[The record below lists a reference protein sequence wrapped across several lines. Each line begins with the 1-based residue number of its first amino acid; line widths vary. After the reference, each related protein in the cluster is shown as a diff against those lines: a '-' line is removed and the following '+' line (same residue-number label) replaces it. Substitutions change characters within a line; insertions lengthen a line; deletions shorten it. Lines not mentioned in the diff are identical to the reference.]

1 MKLKNYHLVIL
12 ALILLT
18 TSCKKS
24 FFTEVN
30 HNPNVV
36 SAVPPAVLL
45 STVEAALAYTQ
56 GGDIS
61 RYSSLF
67 MQQVFGNASQS
78 QSYYSYLV
86 NP

>member
-1 MKLKNYHLVIL
+1 MKLKNYQLVIAIFSL
-12 ALILLT
+12 MFFT

-24 FFTEVN
+24 FFTDVN

-78 QSYYSYLV
+78 QSYY
-86 NP
+86 N